1 MTGLEEEEQ
10 MITVTVSPRIYTRE
24 EADAVFYEV
33 MEGMEER
40 IRGKNESLQAVSQDL
55 KLPSYL
61 SEYGVRVRWHS
72 SEPELLSS
80 AGSVDT
86 EIKRVHEVMLQAEL
100 SAGDYR
106 ADFELPVT
114 LVPEVLTPEEQQ
126 KKKFSE
132 ELSGWTGSRNMR
144 NIWNFRQSIRERHY
158 PTGMRKNL
166 ITS

>member
-1 MTGLEEEEQ
+1 M
-10 MITVTVSPRIYTRE
+10 
-24 EADAVFYEV
+24 
-33 MEGMEER
+33 
-40 IRGKNESLQAVSQDL
+40 
-55 KLPSYL
+55 
-61 SEYGVRVRWHS
+61 RWHS

-132 ELSGWTGSRNMR
+132 ELSGWTAAEICGISGTSSRVSGKD
-144 NIWNFRQSIRERHY
+144 IILPECGK
-158 PTGMRKNL
+158 T
-166 ITS
+166 